1 VPAATNRA
9 DLIAVTEK
17 EYARLATLIGGI
29 PADMALRK
37 AEDDTSIK
45 DIVAHRAN
53 WIGLFF
59 GWVAAGRAGD
69 PVHLPVEGYKWSEL
83 PAYSRALRAAQRDLG
98 WDAAR
103 AGLADAH
110 DRLMRFLEETP
121 EAELYTPGCYAWTG
135 KWTLGRYAEAAGAS
149 HYRSA
154 ARVIRGWMRAGAA

>member
-59 GWVAAGRAGD
+59 GWVAARARGRSGSPAGRGLQMVRTAGLQPGAAGGATGPWLGRGAGRAGRC
-69 PVHLPVEGYKWSEL
+69 P
-83 PAYSRALRAAQRDLG
+83 
-98 WDAAR
+98 
-103 AGLADAH
+103 
-110 DRLMRFLEETP
+110 
-121 EAELYTPGCYAWTG
+121 
-135 KWTLGRYAEAAGAS
+135 
-149 HYRSA
+149 
-154 ARVIRGWMRAGAA
+154 